1 MSYIGNDLAT
11 DQVFLPDGV
20 GAVSR
25 TIPSKLKDSV
35 SVKDFG
41 AVGDGDFSGNGTDNT
56 TAFQNAVNT
65 GKAVYVPQGI
75 YKITGTIQLLNG
87 YKTLIGDETLPV
99 LVKTTTGPAIS
110 IGATGANLNE
120 YSRVENL
127 YLRNTNTPT
136 FPTNPSASDAGVVI
150 SGAGASVAAAVQNAK
165 VYNVRVGNW
174 SIGFFITDTVG
185 VRVEGCFV
193 QLLNDYSALGGL
205 TASNKFVGIALEAV
219 PFTPGG
225 ISPLASIELVDNDV
239 TGAGTPTSITSVG
252 YYVVGSDIRDIFF
265 DRCETSQTTYG
276 YWIVATGNDFNWD
289 VHIRRPIVDAF
300 TGNGIYITGADGPGA
315 ISIDGGYFVG
325 LGAGAGAAIYGVSS
339 SGIIV
344 TGACQILGIAN
355 DGSTDDGVRLD
366 ACYSC
371 SVVGNGFQ
379 NCNYGVSLNNSKNCT
394 ITGNHFFAS
403 ATDTE
408 ANPTLFD
415 AIRIFGGSEENVIS
429 SNAITGKDATDK
441 YSNGVVVSGSCPR
454 NVVMGNSVDET
465 TVTTAYSISDL
476 TTTLVSSDASI
487 ISSNTVALKSNNAA
501 LVLQGNSGSL
511 PVQFK
516 DGAGSAVSYVR
527 IDGGYQSVSRLN
539 LLGNDASYP
548 IVFRDGAGNAIAK
561 INNSGVYSTGAP

>member
-1 MSYIGNDLAT
+1 MTKPRDLAT
-11 DQVFLPDGV
+11 LGGGFTQSGT
-20 GAVSR
+20 GAIQR
-25 TIPSKLKDSV
+25 TVENKLKDTV

-65 GKAVYVPQGI
+65 GKAVYVPQGT

-87 YKTLIGDETLPV
+87 YKTLIGDEALPV

-150 SGAGASVAAAVQNAK
+150 SGAGASVAAAVRNAK

-174 SIGFFITDTVG
+174 STGFFITDTVG
-185 VRVEGCFV
+185 VCVEGCFV

-205 TASNKFVGIALEAV
+205 TASNKFTGFAFEAV
-219 PFTPGG
+219 PFAVGG

-239 TGAGTPTSITSVG
+239 TGASTPTSITSVG

-276 YWIVATGNDFNWD
+276 YWIAATGNDFNWD
-289 VHIRRPIVDAF
+289 VHIRRPIIDAF

-344 TGACQILGIAN
+344 TGACQILGISN
-355 DGSTDDGVRLD
+355 NGSTDDGVRLD
-366 ACYSC
+366 SCYSC
-371 SVVGNGFQ
+371 SVVGNSFQ
-379 NCNYGVSLNNSKNCT
+379 NCNYGVSLNNSRNCT

-408 ANPTLFD
+408 ANPALFD
-415 AIRIFGGSEENVIS
+415 AIRIFDGSEENVIS

-441 YSNGVVVSGSCPR
+441 YSNGVVISGSCPR
-454 NVVMGNSVDET
+454 NVVMGNSVDES

-501 LVLQGNSGSL
+501 LVLQGN
-511 PVQFK
+511 
-516 DGAGSAVSYVR
+516 
-527 IDGGYQSVSRLN
+527 N
-539 LLGNDASYP
+539 ASYP
-548 IVFRDGAGNAIAK
+548 IVFRDGSGNAISK
-561 INNSGVYSTGAP
+561 IDNSGVYSTGAP